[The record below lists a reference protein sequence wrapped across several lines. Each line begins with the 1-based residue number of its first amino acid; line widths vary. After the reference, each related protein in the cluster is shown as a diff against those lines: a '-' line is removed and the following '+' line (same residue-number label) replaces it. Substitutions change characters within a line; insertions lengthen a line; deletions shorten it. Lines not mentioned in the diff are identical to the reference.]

1 MSRLRTRF
9 ALALAA
15 LAACGVLILTGQQP
29 ALSAGPFTAAQ
40 ANAGRT
46 AYQTSCAACH
56 GADLQ
61 GQNDAVQLAG
71 LQFMGDWGTRT
82 AGDLV
87 AFIQAAMPPGQ
98 GGTLSPETYVNIAA
112 FLLQQNGAAPGNTA
126 LAQASS
132 VPIRTVANG

>member
-1 MSRLRTRF
+1 MSRLKTRF

-40 ANAGRT
+40 ANAGRG
-46 AYQTSCAACH
+46 AYQTSCATCH
-56 GADLQ
+56 GANLE

-71 LQFMGDWGTRT
+71 LQFMGDWGQRT

-87 AFIQAAMPPGQ
+87 SFISAAMPPGQ
-98 GGTLSPETYVNIAA
+98 GNSLSADTYINITA
-112 FLLQQNGAAPGNTA
+112 F
-126 LAQASS
+126 
-132 VPIRTVANG
+132 I